1 MCRHCVR
8 TPFPDRDRMCL
19 ESGAFLANLSKCQE
33 CSKNSLI
40 SEPFIN
46 TKTAG
51 AESDSDNSD
60 TECLENDGE
69 LVSYNHVC
77 SQCRHLVCAHKVILA
92 SVCWIVNNNQL
103 GFQYKFWV
111 EDGRQEYRMNCLLC
125 GVGEDSISVMPHDP
139 RKASHMEC

>member
-19 ESGAFLANLSKCQE
+19 ESGAFLANLSKCQK
-33 CSKNSLI
+33 CSKNSLT
-40 SEPFIN
+40 SEPFAN
-46 TKTAG
+46 TNTSG

-77 SQCRHLVCAHKVILA
+77 SECRHLVSAHKVISPRSAGSLT
-92 SVCWIVNNNQL
+92 IIYL
-103 GFQYKFWV
+103 GF
-111 EDGRQEYRMNCLLC
+111 
-125 GVGEDSISVMPHDP
+125 SISSGWRRVV
-139 RKASHMEC
+139 RSTG